1 MLKFLSLA
9 KWWYEFWYPLWD
21 FNFVDLRWRLLN
33 SVLLWPSYG
42 IGQAIIFSSC
52 GFFFLSFFFSSPILS
67 RRTVPYFH
75 TWCGLSANLE
85 CRSENVL
92 HAAHGKY
99 RTQKI
104 AKNSLSAHHRTTL
117 SGCIFASKACIDNRK
132 NVNQQYLLQL
142 YLHNMANFGPLTAD
156 IGLPVWGTAAHFNG
170 FRALPSLLQRRRSP
184 EANQTL
190 HDVWPSPGL
199 VVTIYTFSAALAPLQ
214 HFINIYVPSKL
225 TDRMVQI
232 TFL

>member
-1 MLKFLSLA
+1 MTIT
-9 KWWYEFWYPLWD
+9 EFGFIMAVLWNRTGRYI
-21 FNFVDLRWRLLN
+21 FI
-33 SVLLWPSYG
+33 LW
-42 IGQAIIFSSC
+42 
-52 GFFFLSFFFSSPILS
+52 FFLSFFFSSPILS

-99 RTQKI
+99 RTQTI

-156 IGLPVWGTAAHFNG
+156 IGLPVWGTPVHFNG
-170 FRALPSLLQRRRSP
+170 FRVLPSLLQRRRSP

-190 HDVWPSPGL
+190 HDAWPSPWL
-199 VVTIYTFSAALAPLQ
+199 VVTIYTFSAALAPLR
-214 HFINIYVPSKL
+214 HFIRSKIYFPSKL

-232 TFL
+232 TFS

>member
-1 MLKFLSLA
+1 MQV
-9 KWWYEFWYPLWD
+9 W
-21 FNFVDLRWRLLN
+21 
-33 SVLLWPSYG
+33 
-42 IGQAIIFSSC
+42 
-52 GFFFLSFFFSSPILS
+52 
-67 RRTVPYFH
+67 
-75 TWCGLSANLE
+75 
-85 CRSENVL
+85 NVL

-142 YLHNMANFGPLTAD
+142 YLHNMANFGRLTAD
-156 IGLPVWGTAAHFNG
+156 IGLPVWGTPVHFNG
-170 FRALPSLLQRRRSP
+170 FRVLPSLLQRRRSP

-190 HDVWPSPGL
+190 HDAWPSPGL
-199 VVTIYTFSAALAPLQ
+199 VLTIYTFLAALAPLR
-214 HFINIYVPSKL
+214 HFIRSNIYFPSKL

-232 TFL
+232 TFSYRKPCAKVEICGKTGTVCRLPPFWTEEVNDVGRL